1 MESSLHDRTPAQAN
15 LAQRKYIPTWDGN
28 PAGWQRYLEE
38 LLLWLASEDL
48 DVKYCIAARVIH
60 DLTGSARRCALRIP
74 LRLLKPRRRPQQ
86 SAAVQ
91 AAATLVP
98 DTDGDAL
105 MPMQGPVRTETSDA
119 GAASDDIL
127 NSDLAAGV
135 KYLVEEL
142 RRSLQASR
150 GVRKGQT
157 MTEFFRDPKFHRQLG
172 ERVSDYIARFDE
184 TLALLKDSGFDAE
197 SVPDLAGWAFIHM
210 MRLNEERDER
220 LISKVPD
227 DEFPLAELKRH
238 ALSIFGS
245 LHVHE
250 QVLLAQQSQQSS
262 QADARRRDFRGRFH
276 GSAFGRGAAASQVQV
291 DRPSNLSQPAAV
303 RETMKLEHADG
314 FEDFDDDDGPVDAA
328 DFQGVCRVELE
339 SLLIDVDQHGEVVDP
354 IRAARLEDAA
364 NTLAIA
370 SDALCAVREAR
381 EALKAKGGAAS
392 SSLSASPP
400 PARTWGDEQPAV
412 DLRPPRGSGAQ
423 VVRYGKKSLR
433 ASIMAKK
440 SKTLCRVCGRMGHWA
455 GDPEC
460 PDEGPG

>member
-1 MESSLHDRTPAQAN
+1 M
-15 LAQRKYIPTWDGN
+15 
-28 PAGWQRYLEE
+28 
-38 LLLWLASEDL
+38 
-48 DVKYCIAARVIH
+48 
-60 DLTGSARRCALRIP
+60 CALRIP
-74 LRLLKPRRRPQQ
+74 FRLLQPRRRPQQ

-91 AAATLVP
+91 AAATPVP
-98 DTDGDAL
+98 DTDGDTL
-105 MPMQGPVRTETSDA
+105 MPMQGPVRTEPSDA

-172 ERVSDYIARFDE
+172 ERASDYITRFDE

-197 SVPDLAGWAFIHM
+197 SVPDLAGSAFIHM
-210 MRLNEERDER
+210 MRLNEEREER

-262 QADARRRDFRGRFH
+262 QQSQQANARRRDFRGRFH
-276 GSAFGRGAAASQVQV
+276 GSAFGRGAAAFQGQV
-291 DRPSNLSQPAAV
+291 DRPSNFSQPAAV
-303 RETMKLEHADG
+303 REAMKLEHADS
-314 FEDFDDDDGPVDAA
+314 FDDFDDDDGSVDPA
-328 DFQGVCRVELE
+328 DFQGVCRAELE
-339 SLLIDVDQHGEVVDP
+339 SPLTDVDQYGEVGDP
-354 IRAARLEDAA
+354 MRAARLEDAV

-370 SDALCAVREAR
+370 SDALCTVREAR

-392 SSLSASPP
+392 SSLLASPP
-400 PARTWGDEQPAV
+400 S
-412 DLRPPRGSGAQ
+412 GSN
-423 VVRYGKKSLR
+423 L
-433 ASIMAKK
+433 
-440 SKTLCRVCGRMGHWA
+440 GR
-455 GDPEC
+455 
-460 PDEGPG
+460 